1 MQIIA
6 KKALFIED
14 LLGDIAI
21 KKEAA
26 NALKPTGLNKT
37 DIKLERPVYIANG
50 KVTPNVDPIEDN
62 MVEAEV
68 YRPNPESLAAPNNEA
83 VNMLGLIDLSL
94 DSALQNS
101 TILATSSDFI
111 DLKTSEEIF

>member
-1 MQIIA
+1 MHIIA

-26 NALKPTGLNKT
+26 NALKPTGPNKT

-50 KVTPNVDPIEDN
+50 KVTPTVDPIEDN
-62 MVEAEV
+62 IVEADV

-83 VNMLGLIDLSL
+83 VTKLGLIDLSL
-94 DSALQNS
+94 DSALQYS
-101 TILATSSDFI
+101 TISATSSDFI
-111 DLKTSEEIF
+111 DLNTLEEIF

>member
-21 KKEAA
+21 KKEAT
-26 NALKPTGLNKT
+26 NALKPTGPNKT
-37 DIKLERPVYIANG
+37 DIKLERPAYIANG
-50 KVTPNVDPIEDN
+50 KVTPTADPIEDN
-62 MVEAEV
+62 IVEADV

-83 VNMLGLIDLSL
+83 VTKLGLIDLSL

-101 TILATSSDFI
+101 PILATSSDFI
-111 DLKTSEEIF
+111 NLNASEEIF